1 MSAPSRISPVLV
13 GRDELLALGARRAGA
28 AMAGGG
34 HVLFLAGEAGIGKT
48 RLLGALVR
56 AAERQGLRPVSAATS
71 PRDIEL
77 AGSTLLDLGDQ
88 LSRASVAEWHGIGT
102 ALVELFSDARPDTEG
117 DPHRARRLTIRSAVE
132 RIASLADAG
141 PVIIGLEDLHWADD
155 LTLEVIGQLARRLS
169 ELPMLVVGTYRS
181 DELYPRVPMREWRTH
196 LLRQRLAEEGRLPR
210 LDATQ
215 TASMAALLLGGDLPP
230 STRLVEELHR
240 RSDGI
245 PLHVEELLGAMI
257 EGDSSGGPGTG
268 TADPS
273 LPDTLTDAILQRAE
287 LLTPTAR
294 TCAVAAAVI
303 GRAFDLELLSAVHQ
317 HKPDE
322 VGRALAELEQRFF
335 VVRTQAG
342 WYEFRHSL
350 IRDALEASLD
360 PAMARRLH
368 RRVAEAVA
376 RRPEVGDDAFL
387 SAHYEL
393 AGVADRAYLH
403 ARIASA
409 RAAALSSHLEALDL
423 ARRALR
429 TRPAD
434 LPPREHAALL
444 RAVAAEEA
452 ATDENVAA
460 SDHLSEARE
469 ILARA
474 GDSIAAAE
482 LLPHLVAAR
491 HLLGDGLDARARLL
505 ADELLAID
513 GPDGA
518 AAGTRGRLLAALSA
532 AYMLDRR
539 LDQAIEHGQQALNLA
554 EAEGDTPTIL
564 NVRATLGASLL
575 LAGRMDDGYQML
587 EAAVARARNDR
598 REAEAA
604 RAYRMIGSAS
614 SVLVEYDR
622 AEQWLRE
629 GIEYA
634 ERTEQWNH
642 RHYMAAHLAHVLWA
656 TGDWDGAEQ
665 LAERA
670 LADGRGGITTTITAL
685 HVQGFVA
692 LGRGE
697 TAVARTALLEANR
710 LGHEMRELQR
720 FAPALWGLAETA
732 MLNGQ
737 AAECAALC
745 DEGLRASTD
754 VQDAAYLFQFM
765 VTGTRAYLELGDTGM
780 AERFMERVATG
791 LRARSIPGT
800 LPAIRH
806 AEGLVALAA
815 GKTGQ
820 ARDALGEGLEGW
832 RSRRRTWEGS
842 WAAIDLARC
851 LHRSNRPADAA
862 ALVKEV
868 AAFAERVA
876 ARPLAAAATDL
887 GRRLRAHHPDGE
899 PWAPLSAR
907 EFAVARLIARGLTN
921 REVAAELTIS
931 PKTVAAHVEHILGRL
946 GAARRAEIAAWA
958 ATVEPGEGAPERS

>member
-1 MSAPSRISPVLV
+1 
-13 GRDELLALGARRAGA
+13 
-28 AMAGGG
+28 
-34 HVLFLAGEAGIGKT
+34 
-48 RLLGALVR
+48 
-56 AAERQGLRPVSAATS
+56 
-71 PRDIEL
+71 
-77 AGSTLLDLGDQ
+77 
-88 LSRASVAEWHGIGT
+88 
-102 ALVELFSDARPDTEG
+102 
-117 DPHRARRLTIRSAVE
+117 
-132 RIASLADAG
+132 
-141 PVIIGLEDLHWADD
+141 
-155 LTLEVIGQLARRLS
+155 
-169 ELPMLVVGTYRS
+169 
-181 DELYPRVPMREWRTH
+181 
-196 LLRQRLAEEGRLPR
+196 
-210 LDATQ
+210 
-215 TASMAALLLGGDLPP
+215 
-230 STRLVEELHR
+230 
-240 RSDGI
+240 
-245 PLHVEELLGAMI
+245 
-257 EGDSSGGPGTG
+257 
-268 TADPS
+268 
-273 LPDTLTDAILQRAE
+273 
-287 LLTPTAR
+287 
-294 TCAVAAAVI
+294 
-303 GRAFDLELLSAVHQ
+303 
-317 HKPDE
+317 
-322 VGRALAELEQRFF
+322 
-335 VVRTQAG
+335 
-342 WYEFRHSL
+342 
-350 IRDALEASLD
+350 
-360 PAMARRLH
+360 
-368 RRVAEAVA
+368 
-376 RRPEVGDDAFL
+376 
-387 SAHYEL
+387 
-393 AGVADRAYLH
+393 
-403 ARIASA
+403 
-409 RAAALSSHLEALDL
+409 
-423 ARRALR
+423 
-429 TRPAD
+429 
-434 LPPREHAALL
+434 
-444 RAVAAEEA
+444 
-452 ATDENVAA
+452 
-460 SDHLSEARE
+460 
-469 ILARA
+469 
-474 GDSIAAAE
+474 
-482 LLPHLVAAR
+482 
-491 HLLGDGLDARARLL
+491 
-505 ADELLAID
+505 
-513 GPDGA
+513 
-518 AAGTRGRLLAALSA
+518 
-532 AYMLDRR
+532 
-539 LDQAIEHGQQALNLA
+539 
-554 EAEGDTPTIL
+554 
-564 NVRATLGASLL
+564 
-575 LAGRMDDGYQML
+575 
-587 EAAVARARNDR
+587 
-598 REAEAA
+598 
-604 RAYRMIGSAS
+604 
-614 SVLVEYDR
+614 
-622 AEQWLRE
+622 
-629 GIEYA
+629 
-634 ERTEQWNH
+634 
-642 RHYMAAHLAHVLWA
+642 VLWA

-765 VTGTRAYLELGDTGM
+765 VTGTRAHLELGDTGM

-815 GKTGQ
+815 GRTGQ

>member
-1 MSAPSRISPVLV
+1 MSVASRISPVLV
-13 GRDELLALGARRAGA
+13 GRDELLALGERRAGA
-28 AMAGGG
+28 AVAGRG

-56 AAERQGLRPVSAATS
+56 AAERQGLRPVSAETS

-77 AGSTLLDLGDQ
+77 AGSSLLDLGDQ
-88 LSRASVAEWHGIGT
+88 LSRASVAAWHGIGT
-102 ALVELFSDARPDTEG
+102 DLVELFADDQPVTEG
-117 DPHRARRLTIRSAVE
+117 DRHRARRLTIRSAVE
-132 RIASLADAG
+132 RIASLADTG

-155 LTLEVIGQLARRLS
+155 LTLEVIGQLARRLP
-169 ELPMLVVGTYRS
+169 EVPMLVVGTYRS

-196 LLRQRLAEEGRLPR
+196 LLRQRLAEEARLPR

-230 STRLVEELHR
+230 PTRLVEELHR

-257 EGDSSGGPGTG
+257 EGTSGGRGTG
-268 TADPS
+268 AADPS

-287 LLTPTAR
+287 LLTPSAR
-294 TCAVAAAVI
+294 RCAVAAAVI

-317 HKPDE
+317 HQPDE
-322 VGRALAELEQRFF
+322 VGRAMAELEQRFF
-335 VVRTQAG
+335 VVRTQPG

-360 PAMARRLH
+360 PATARRLH

-452 ATDENVAA
+452 ATDDNVAA

-474 GDSIAAAE
+474 GDRIAAAE

-491 HLLGDGLDARARLL
+491 HLLGDGLDTRARLL
-505 ADELLAID
+505 ADELQALD
-513 GPDGA
+513 GPDGT

-539 LDQAIEHGQQALNLA
+539 LDQAIEHGQQALTV
-554 EAEGDTPTIL
+554 AEGEGDIPTTL
-564 NVRATLGASLL
+564 NARATLGASLL

-587 EAAVARARNDR
+587 EAAVAKARDDR

-622 AEQWLRE
+622 AERWLRE

-656 TGDWDGAEQ
+656 TGDWDRAER

-692 LGRGE
+692 LGRGA
-697 TAVARTALLEANR
+697 TAAARTALLEANR

-745 DEGLRASTD
+745 DEGLWASTD

-765 VTGTRAYLELGDTGM
+765 VTGTRANLELGDIGT
-780 AERFMERVATG
+780 AERFMEDVAAG

-815 GKTGQ
+815 GRTGQ
-820 ARDALGEGLEGW
+820 ARDALGEALEGW
-832 RSRRRTWEGS
+832 RSRRRMWEGS

-868 AAFAERVA
+868 AAFSERVES
-876 ARPLAAAATDL
+876 RPLAAAANDL
-887 GRRLRAHHPDGE
+887 ARRLRAHHPKGE